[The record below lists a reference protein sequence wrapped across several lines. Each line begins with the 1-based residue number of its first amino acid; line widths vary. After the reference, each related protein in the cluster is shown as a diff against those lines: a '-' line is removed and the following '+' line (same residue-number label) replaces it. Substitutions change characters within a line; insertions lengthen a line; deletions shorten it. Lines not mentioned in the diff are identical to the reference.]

1 MASCGLPAS
10 QRHRRASE
18 ALELPKACL
27 IAIIA
32 QLFWVCPQV
41 GFLYWDGHIS
51 QKSFKKDHTEK
62 AEAIWKTVAGDTSK
76 LTRQARALLP
86 VKACMSLAGQP
97 L

>member
-1 MASCGLPAS
+1 MASFGLPAS
-10 QRHRRASE
+10 QRHCRASE
-18 ALELPKACL
+18 AFVLPKACL
-27 IAIIA
+27 IANIA
-32 QLFWVCPQV
+32 QLCWVCPQV